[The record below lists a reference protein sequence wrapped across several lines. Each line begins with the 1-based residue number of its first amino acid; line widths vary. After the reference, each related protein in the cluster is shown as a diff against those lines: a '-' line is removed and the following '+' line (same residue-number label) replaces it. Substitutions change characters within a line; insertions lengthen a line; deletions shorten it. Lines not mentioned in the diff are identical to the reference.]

1 MSHVLV
7 EAERNI
13 RNAAALHNATSHAE
27 GISPPRDFLRVVDAV
42 RLKRFEALR
51 QKPMLSAG

>member
-1 MSHVLV
+1 M

-27 GISPPRDFLRVVDAV
+27 GVTPPRDFLRVDAV
-42 RLKRFEALR
+42 CL
-51 QKPMLSAG
+51 LSDSRP

>member
-27 GISPPRDFLRVVDAV
+27 GVTPPRDFLRVVDAV
-42 RLKRFEALR
+42 RL
-51 QKPMLSAG
+51 LSDSRP